1 MDYLIIEDDDIDI
14 MITKRMIE
22 IVSPNISP
30 VALQNGKQAMSY
42 LEHRWQDRSLPTL
55 KFIILDLIM
64 PIMDGFEFLEMYSKS
79 LYKKFPTVPLIIL
92 TNSYDQVDKI
102 HTQSYPFVS
111 TYTEKPLN
119 KNLLKTFL

>member
-30 VALQNGKQAMSY
+30 VAIQNGKQAISY
-42 LEHRWQDRSLPTL
+42 LEHLKQNRSLPAL
-55 KFIILDLIM
+55 KFIILDLNM
-64 PIMDGFEFLEMYSKS
+64 PIMDGFEFLETYSKS
-79 LYKKFPTVPLIIL
+79 LYKKFPNVPLIIL
-92 TNSYDQVDKI
+92 TSSFDQVDKT
-102 HTQSYPFVS
+102 HTLSYPFVS
-111 TYTEKPLN
+111 TYAEKPLN